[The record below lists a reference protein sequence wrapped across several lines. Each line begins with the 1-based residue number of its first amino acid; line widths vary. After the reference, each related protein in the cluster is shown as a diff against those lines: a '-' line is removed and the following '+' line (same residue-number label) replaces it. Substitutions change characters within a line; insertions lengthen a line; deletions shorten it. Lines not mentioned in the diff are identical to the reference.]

1 MCMRRGGEDLIKLDY
16 RSKKPLYEQIIEQIK
31 LMVIKG
37 YLSPGDSIPSVRKM
51 AQTLDITPST
61 VAKAYQELERQ
72 KVIETIRAKGTY
84 ITTMPIPEPGT
95 EELEKIRGRI
105 QSELIELKRTG
116 YSEADVVNLVKEIYS
131 SI

>member
-1 MCMRRGGEDLIKLDY
+1 MRCGGDYLFELDY

-31 LMVIKG
+31 LLVIKG

-51 AQTLDITPST
+51 AQTLNITPST

-72 KVIETIRAKGTY
+72 KVIETIRAKGTF
-84 ITTMPIPEPGT
+84 ITTMPSMEPNT
-95 EELEKIRGRI
+95 EELEKIRKRI
-105 QSELIELKRTG
+105 QSEIIELKRTG
-116 YSEADVVNLVKEIYS
+116 YSEADVVNLVKGIYS

>member
-1 MCMRRGGEDLIKLDY
+1 MFELDY

-31 LMVIKG
+31 LLVIKG
-37 YLSPGDSIPSVRKM
+37 HLSPGDAIPSVRKM
-51 AQTLDITPST
+51 AQTLDITPSS

-72 KVIETIRAKGTY
+72 KVIETIRAKGTF
-84 ITTMPIPEPGT
+84 ITTMPSVEPDV
-95 EELEKIRGRI
+95 EELEKIRKRI
-105 QSELIELKRTG
+105 QSEIIELKRTG

>member
-1 MCMRRGGEDLIKLDY
+1 MIELDY
-16 RSKKPLYEQIIEQIK
+16 RSKKPIYEQIIEQIK
-31 LMVIKG
+31 LLVIKG

-84 ITTMPIPEPGT
+84 ITTMPNMEPNT
-95 EELEKIRGRI
+95 EDLEKIRKRI
-105 QSELIELKRTG
+105 QSELIELKRIG
-116 YSEADVVNLVKEIYS
+116 YSEEDVVNMVKEIYS

>member
-1 MCMRRGGEDLIKLDY
+1 MFELDY

-31 LMVIKG
+31 LLVIKG
-37 YLSPGDSIPSVRKM
+37 HLNPGDAIPSVRKM

-72 KVIETIRAKGTY
+72 KVIETIRAKGTF
-84 ITTMPIPEPGT
+84 ITTMPSVEPDV
-95 EELEKIRGRI
+95 EELEKIRKRI
-105 QSELIELKRTG
+105 QSEIIELKRTG

>member
-1 MCMRRGGEDLIKLDY
+1 MFELDY

-31 LMVIKG
+31 LLVIKG
-37 YLSPGDSIPSVRKM
+37 HLNPGDAIPSVRKM

-72 KVIETIRAKGTY
+72 KVIETIRAKGTF
-84 ITTMPIPEPGT
+84 ITTMPNVEPDV
-95 EELEKIRGRI
+95 EELEKIRKRI
-105 QSELIELKRTG
+105 QSEIIELKRTG

>member
-1 MCMRRGGEDLIKLDY
+1 MFELDY

-31 LMVIKG
+31 LLVIKG
-37 YLSPGDSIPSVRKM
+37 HLSPGDAIPSVRKM

-72 KVIETIRAKGTY
+72 KVIETIRAKGTF
-84 ITTMPIPEPGT
+84 ITTMPSMEPNM
-95 EELEKIRGRI
+95 EELENIRKKI
-105 QSELIELKRTG
+105 QSEIIELKRTG
-116 YSEADVVNLVKEIYS
+116 YSEEDVVNLVKEIYS

>member
-1 MCMRRGGEDLIKLDY
+1 MIHLDY

-37 YLSPGDSIPSVRKM
+37 HLSPGDSIPSVRKM
-51 AQTLDITPST
+51 AQTLNVTPST

-84 ITTMPIPEPGT
+84 ITTMPIPEPNT

-116 YSEADVVNLVKEIYS
+116 YSEADVMKLVKEIYS

>member
-1 MCMRRGGEDLIKLDY
+1 MFELDY

-31 LMVIKG
+31 LLVIKG
-37 YLSPGDSIPSVRKM
+37 HLSPGDAIPSVRKM

-72 KVIETIRAKGTY
+72 KVIETIRAKGTF
-84 ITTMPIPEPGT
+84 ITTMPSVEPDV
-95 EELEKIRGRI
+95 EELEKIRKRI
-105 QSELIELKRTG
+105 QSEIIELKRTG

>member
-1 MCMRRGGEDLIKLDY
+1 MFELDY

-31 LMVIKG
+31 LLVIKG
-37 YLSPGDSIPSVRKM
+37 HLNPGDSIPSVRKM

-72 KVIETIRAKGTY
+72 KVIETIRAKGTF
-84 ITTMPIPEPGT
+84 ITTMPSVEPNM
-95 EELEKIRGRI
+95 EELEKIRKRI
-105 QSELIELKRTG
+105 QSEIIELKRTG

>member
-1 MCMRRGGEDLIKLDY
+1 MIELDY

-31 LMVIKG
+31 LLVIKG
-37 YLSPGDSIPSVRKM
+37 HLSPGDAIPSVRKM

-72 KVIETIRAKGTY
+72 KVIETIRAKGTF
-84 ITTMPIPEPGT
+84 ITTMPSVEPNV
-95 EELEKIRGRI
+95 EELEKIRKRI
-105 QSELIELKRTG
+105 QSEIIELKRTG
-116 YSEADVVNLVKEIYS
+116 YSEEDVVNLVKEIYS

>member
-16 RSKKPLYEQIIEQIK
+16 RSKKPHYEQIIEQIK

-37 YLSPGDSIPSVRKM
+37 HLSPGDSIPSVRKM

-116 YSEADVVNLVKEIYS
+116 YSEADVMNLVKEIYS

>member
-1 MCMRRGGEDLIKLDY
+1 MFELDY

-31 LMVIKG
+31 LLVIKG
-37 YLSPGDSIPSVRKM
+37 HLSPGDAIPSVRKM

-72 KVIETIRAKGTY
+72 KVIETIRAKGTF
-84 ITTMPIPEPGT
+84 ITTMPSVEPDE
-95 EELEKIRGRI
+95 EELEKIRKRI
-105 QSELIELKRTG
+105 QSEIIELKRTG

>member
-1 MCMRRGGEDLIKLDY
+1 MIELDY

-31 LMVIKG
+31 LLVIKG
-37 YLSPGDSIPSVRKM
+37 HLNPGDSIPSVRKM

-72 KVIETIRAKGTY
+72 KVIETIRAKGTF
-84 ITTMPIPEPGT
+84 ITTMPSVEPNV
-95 EELEKIRGRI
+95 EELEKIRKRI
-105 QSELIELKRTG
+105 QSEIIELKRTG
-116 YSEADVVNLVKEIYS
+116 YSEADVVNLVQEIYS

>member
-1 MCMRRGGEDLIKLDY
+1 MRRGGDHLIELDY
-16 RSKKPLYEQIIEQIK
+16 RSKKPIYEQIIEQIK
-31 LMVIKG
+31 LLVIKG

-84 ITTMPIPEPGT
+84 ITTMPSMEPNT
-95 EELEKIRGRI
+95 EELEKIRKRI

-116 YSEADVVNLVKEIYS
+116 YSEEAVIDLIKEIYS

>member
-1 MCMRRGGEDLIKLDY
+1 MIELDY

-31 LMVIKG
+31 LLVIKG
-37 YLSPGDSIPSVRKM
+37 HLSPGDAIPSVRKM

-72 KVIETIRAKGTY
+72 KVIETIRAKGTF
-84 ITTMPIPEPGT
+84 ITTMPSMEPNA

-105 QSELIELKRTG
+105 QSEIIELKRTG
-116 YSEADVVNLVKEIYS
+116 YSEADVVNMVKEIYS

>member
-1 MCMRRGGEDLIKLDY
+1 MFELDY

-31 LMVIKG
+31 LLVIKG
-37 YLSPGDSIPSVRKM
+37 HLNPGDSIPSVRKM

-72 KVIETIRAKGTY
+72 KVIETIRAKGTF
-84 ITTMPIPEPGT
+84 ITTMPSVEPNM
-95 EELEKIRGRI
+95 EELEKIRKRI
-105 QSELIELKRTG
+105 QSEMIELKRTG

>member
-1 MCMRRGGEDLIKLDY
+1 MIELDY

-31 LMVIKG
+31 LLVIKG
-37 YLSPGDSIPSVRKM
+37 YLSPGDAIPSVRKM

-72 KVIETIRAKGTY
+72 KVIETIRAKGTF
-84 ITTMPIPEPGT
+84 ITTMPSMEPNA
-95 EELEKIRGRI
+95 EELGKIRGRI
-105 QSELIELKRTG
+105 QSEMIELKRIG
-116 YSEADVVNLVKEIYS
+116 YSEADVVNMVKEIYS